1 MKCDNEYAHPV
12 KLKALVEILHPQPD
26 AQGVIH
32 RLLDFMDRVD
42 LATQTGAPRPLF
54 QTADGEDIFPD
65 SDEPWWLTDVSRR
78 APAEEQDPGDEDGPA
93 SEVAE
98 EGRQAEV
105 SDDDPVSSEA
115 EATTYTPSL
124 GWRV

>member
-1 MKCDNEYAHPV
+1 
-12 KLKALVEILHPQPD
+12 
-26 AQGVIH
+26 
-32 RLLDFMDRVD
+32 MDRVD
-42 LATQTGAPRPLF
+42 LATQTGDLRPLL
-54 QTADGEDIFPD
+54 QTADGDDIFPD

-98 EGRQAEV
+98 EGQQAEV

-115 EATTYTPSL
+115 EAVPYNPTV
-124 GWRV
+124 GWHL